1 LLLMRIDLVIFG
13 ANGAQLLLSILIIR
27 YSLRDSEEPDLAR
40 L

>member
-1 LLLMRIDLVIFG
+1 LLLIRIDLVIFG

-27 YSLRDSEEPDLAR
+27 YSLRDLEELDLAR